1 MMHSHLQDPLTLQEI
16 ANAAQLSPFHFHRV
30 FRSITGVPPCV
41 YLAALRIE
49 QAKNL
54 LLKTDL
60 SVTSICF
67 NVGYN
72 SLGTFTTRFTQFVGA
87 TPTQFRKISQ
97 DKALHSFL
105 QDWDLLKNSLAQI
118 RQCPEKSMI
127 EGKITASRP
136 FEGLIFI
143 GVFPDPVP
151 QGPPVS
157 YTVVAEP
164 GNYALTLIPEGKY
177 YLLAATLPCSDDV
190 IEILEA
196 RSSLRCTTPHPLT
209 LQHEGTRM
217 SLDLALKPTY
227 WTDAPLLIAL
237 PWFLISQ
244 VAKYSRVPLGSQ
256 EVAPV
261 GKSNDGWEIPS
272 LAR

>member
-1 MMHSHLQDPLTLQEI
+1 MMRSHLQYPLTLQEI
-16 ANAAQLSPFHFHRV
+16 ADAAQLSPFHFHRV

-67 NVGYN
+67 DVGYN

-87 TPTQFRKISQ
+87 TPTQFREISQ

-105 QDWDLLKNSLAQI
+105 QDWDLLKNSLVQI
-118 RQCPEKSMI
+118 GQCPEKSTI
-127 EGKITASRP
+127 EGKITVSHP

-143 GVFPDPVP
+143 GVFPDPIP

-157 YTVVAEP
+157 CTVVAEP
-164 GNYALTLIPEGKY
+164 GNYALTSIPKGKY
-177 YLLAATLPCSDDV
+177 YLFAATLPRSDDG
-190 IEILEA
+190 IGMLEA
-196 RSSLRCTTPHPLT
+196 RSSLRYTTPHSLT

-217 SLDLALKPTY
+217 SLDLTLKPTY

-237 PWFLISQ
+237 PWLLVAQ
-244 VAKYSRVPLGSQ
+244 VAKYSRAPLDSQ

-261 GKSNDGWEIPS
+261 GKSNDGW
-272 LAR
+272 